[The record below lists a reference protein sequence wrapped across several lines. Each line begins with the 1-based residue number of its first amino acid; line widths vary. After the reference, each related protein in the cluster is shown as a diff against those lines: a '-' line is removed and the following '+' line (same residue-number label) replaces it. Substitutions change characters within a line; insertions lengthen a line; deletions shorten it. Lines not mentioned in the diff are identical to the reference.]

1 MLRPGPSERSG
12 RRASSTTPFTG
23 RMRKIPPASSL
34 RTFSPAPSW
43 SRPMPLIQITLL
55 KGRTTDQKRRIA
67 QRMTDVLVEE
77 AKTAKEGVVVT
88 FVDVEKDSYARG
100 GELMLDKK

>member
-1 MLRPGPSERSG
+1 VE
-12 RRASSTTPFTG
+12 T
-23 RMRKIPPASSL
+23 K
-34 RTFSPAPSW
+34 
-43 SRPMPLIQITLL
+43 MPLIQITLL
-55 KGRTTDQKRRIA
+55 KGRTTEQKRKIA

-88 FVDVEKDSYARG
+88 FVDVDKDSYARG

>member
-1 MLRPGPSERSG
+1 
-12 RRASSTTPFTG
+12 
-23 RMRKIPPASSL
+23 
-34 RTFSPAPSW
+34 
-43 SRPMPLIQITLL
+43 MPLIQITLL
-55 KGRTTDQKRRIA
+55 KGRTTEQKRKIA
-67 QRMTDVLVEE
+67 QRVTDVLVEE